1 MESLNIAL
9 KNLKL
14 NNVSFLENISFHF
27 NIGCPLA
34 EKKKTSASWFTPSQ
48 SSLNVLLM
56 KTGLQ
61 HSFPLQ
67 TGRSSSRKDD
77 LGPCSQIHKKSHF

>member
-1 MESLNIAL
+1 MKSLNIAL

-34 EKKKTSASWFTPSQ
+34 GKKKKQCLMVHPKPILTQRIAGENWPPTFI
-48 SSLNVLLM
+48 SSTNRKVYY
-56 KTGLQ
+56 Q
-61 HSFPLQ
+61 E
-67 TGRSSSRKDD
+67 GRFGALFSNS
-77 LGPCSQIHKKSHF
+77 